1 MIKVGITGGIGSGK
15 TYISKIFESLNI
27 KVYYSDLE
35 AKKLMIENSII
46 KESLIKNFGNEVY
59 FKNGELNREL
69 LSKLIFSNKY
79 NLQTVN
85 NIVHPVVRQHYSDWT
100 NKYKNEKYTL
110 KEAAILFES
119 GAHKQMDKIITVV
132 SDLYIRKER
141 NIARDNISKDEIL
154 KKINN
159 QISDKKKIDKSDF
172 VIYNNLRNSLTEQI
186 HKIDIL
192 LKK

>member
-35 AKKLMIENSII
+35 AKKLMIANSII

-59 FKNGELNREL
+59 LKNGELNREL
-69 LSKLIFSNKY
+69 LSKLIFSNKV

-85 NIVHPVVRQHYSDWT
+85 NIVHPIVRQHYNDWA

-110 KEAAILFES
+110 KETAILFES

-132 SDLYIRKER
+132 SDLDIRIER
-141 NIARDNISKDEIL
+141 IIARDNISKNEIL

-159 QISDKKKIDKSDF
+159 QISDKEKIEKSYF
-172 VIYNNLRNSLTEQI
+172 VIYNNLRDSLTEQI
-186 HKIDIL
+186 YKIDTL

>member
-15 TYISKIFESLNI
+15 TYVSKIFESLNI

-35 AKKLMIENSII
+35 AKKLMIESSII
-46 KESLIKNFGNEVY
+46 KEELTKKFGSKIY
-59 FKNGELNREL
+59 FTNGELNREY
-69 LSKLIFSNKY
+69 LSNLIFNNKNNLQIINSIVHPIVKEHYNDWANKY
-79 NLQTVN
+79 N
-85 NIVHPVVRQHYSDWT
+85 S
-100 NKYKNEKYTL
+100 EKYTI

-119 GAHKQMDKIITVV
+119 GAYKQMDKIITVI
-132 SDLYIRKER
+132 SDLDLRLKRVIT
-141 NIARDNISKDEIL
+141 RDNTSKEEIL

-159 QISDKKKIDKSDF
+159 QISDKDKIEKSDYI
-172 VIYNNLRNSLTEQI
+172 IYNNIKDSLTEQI